1 MGWGAPP
8 ESSGG
13 AVAASFP
20 SWREAREGRTWPEA
34 WVALRD
40 GDIMRLSRLTIPA
53 VLAAL
58 AGSPIGRALADG
70 FVDAPVPW
78 EIGLRPPA
86 SPVAEYVHGFNNELL
101 VIIVAISA
109 FVLGLLLYVI
119 WRFGEKRN
127 PVPSK
132 TSHNGLLE
140 VLWTVIPVVILVAI
154 AIPS

>member
-13 AVAASFP
+13 AVAASFCP
-20 SWREAREGRTWPEA
+20 GATRAKDGQPEA

-78 EIGLRPPA
+78 EVGLRPPDLPRHRRVDE
-86 SPVAEYVHGFNNELL
+86 PV
-101 VIIVAISA
+101 
-109 FVLGLLLYVI
+109 
-119 WRFGEKRN
+119 GERA
-127 PVPSK
+127 PD
-132 TSHNGLLE
+132 
-140 VLWTVIPVVILVAI
+140 
-154 AIPS
+154 